1 MNALCTNTHFHTC
14 RREDPVRNWH
24 IRHWERIPQAL
35 CCRRPSEHSSTFCHF
50 LCAALTESALPT
62 DVCLV
67 SSLVSGTWEE
77 FNKYLLNEYM
87 ENTGTLKVA
96 LARRISKPFYINKC
110 KNPKVAEHFWIREE
124 GRLGAQRV
132 LAEVLN
138 VWEKRWQV
146 WWPA

>member
-1 MNALCTNTHFHTC
+1 M
-14 RREDPVRNWH
+14 
-24 IRHWERIPQAL
+24 
-35 CCRRPSEHSSTFCHF
+35 
-50 LCAALTESALPT
+50 
-62 DVCLV
+62 
-67 SSLVSGTWEE
+67 
-77 FNKYLLNEYM
+77 LNEYM